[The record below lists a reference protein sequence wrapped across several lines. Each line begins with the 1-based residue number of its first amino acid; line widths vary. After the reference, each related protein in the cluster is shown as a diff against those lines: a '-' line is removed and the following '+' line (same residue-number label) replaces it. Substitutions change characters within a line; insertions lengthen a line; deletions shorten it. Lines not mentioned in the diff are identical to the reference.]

1 MMKGY
6 AKDIFF
12 PENYGVE
19 PEFVGGGHGSTS
31 AGTFS
36 LRRAHYLSETGE
48 PFLST
53 EQHRALTKL
62 IREDDP
68 ATKKKMIL
76 HNLLQ
81 VIDIAKR
88 YNNRGLG
95 FSDLVRE
102 GNEGLIHALKRYEPE
117 AGSCFSTYVTLCVC
131 QSINLAILN
140 QRKTPKTIE
149 AMPDAF
155 FQSVMG

>member
-1 MMKGY
+1 MKGY

-19 PEFVGGGHGSTS
+19 PEFVGGGHVPTS

-48 PFLST
+48 PLLSA
-53 EQHRALTKL
+53 EQHRALTNL

-68 ATKKKMIL
+68 ATKKKMIV
-76 HNLLQ
+76 HNLIQ
-81 VIDIAKR
+81 VINIAKR

-95 FSDLVRE
+95 LIDLVRE
-102 GNEGLIHALKRYEPE
+102 GNDGLIHALKRYEPE
-117 AGSCFSTYVTLCVC
+117 AGSCFSTFVTLCVC

-140 QRKTPKTIE
+140 QKRSPNTSQASSI
-149 AMPDAF
+149 AC
-155 FQSVMG
+155 FQSMMG